1 MGYVCWRRCGEKGTP
16 YAVAGNVSW
25 CSHYEK
31 QYEVSLNTK
40 EYRVTYDLGIPLLG
54 ISLKKT
60 IN

>member
-1 MGYVCWRRCGEKGTP
+1 MYAGEGVEKREAP
-16 YAVAGNVSW
+16 YTVGGNVSW

-31 QYEVSLNTK
+31 QYVSLNTK
-40 EYRVTYDLGIPLLG
+40 DYRVTYDLGIPLLG